1 MMTKSIL
8 TVLITLMALSL
19 SAQDKNDGETFN
31 LSKQGAHYMFT
42 ASINGTAD
50 ATILVESGIPAML
63 FDSAYVFS
71 SGVLSEMNLSV
82 AGEAEKLNLG
92 GRVYKITYK
101 MNGMVRIGNSTS
113 YIGEVFVLSH
123 YDYGNYEVAVP
134 VMYLHNELDNG
145 SRIVNLDL
153 GNRRLQMLSNAS
165 LNDKKSDYSMISMNT
180 EAYLGMF
187 AVETSLML
195 DDGVKTRTL
204 SGNFLIDLGNPEL
217 LFLIQQSDE
226 VQRFLSDN
234 ADLELR
240 EALAPN
246 GQVMGQFI
254 ITEQSQL
261 CGVTFPNAVVVI
273 TKNLPR
279 FTTPGD
285 IGMKFFEHIDAVF
298 DFDRSVVYVKGK

>member
-1 MMTKSIL
+1 
-8 TVLITLMALSL
+8 
-19 SAQDKNDGETFN
+19 
-31 LSKQGAHYMFT
+31 
-42 ASINGTAD
+42 
-50 ATILVESGIPAML
+50 
-63 FDSAYVFS
+63 
-71 SGVLSEMNLSV
+71 
-82 AGEAEKLNLG
+82 
-92 GRVYKITYK
+92 
-101 MNGMVRIGNSTS
+101 
-113 YIGEVFVLSH
+113 
-123 YDYGNYEVAVP
+123 
-134 VMYLHNELDNG
+134 
-145 SRIVNLDL
+145 
-153 GNRRLQMLSNAS
+153 
-165 LNDKKSDYSMISMNT
+165 MISMNT

-217 LFLIQQSDE
+217 LFLIQQRDE